1 MTGDYYGLP
10 TLSISSP
17 HLHLEFLAEA
27 GPRLVRL
34 YLTGSDRNLLAE
46 LPNVEPVET
55 TYGSFQFLGGHRLW
69 HGPENLPRTYV
80 PDSEGLEVEE
90 IETGQAWRLTG
101 ALEKPTGIQ
110 KEIEVRLHTDRPAIT
125 LTHRLHNRGLWA
137 MELAPWA
144 ITQLP
149 LGGVAVLPQTTTT
162 LDENGLLPNRQLVL
176 WPYTRWNDLRLEVDD
191 DYILVRAVPQLPPVK
206 IGYFNRQGWMGY
218 LDHGV
223 LMVKRFQPLPDH
235 AHVDFG
241 SNAECYVNNK
251 FIELE
256 TLGPLTRI
264 EPGEPAVH
272 IESWEF
278 IPGLEAQTTLAG
290 LRKLLKTLPLGT

>member
-1 MTGDYYGLP
+1 VTGDYYGLP

-46 LPNVEPVET
+46 LPNLDRVET
-55 TYGSFQFLGGHRLW
+55 PFGSYQFLGGHRLW

-80 PDSEGLEVEE
+80 PDMDGLSVEE
-90 IETGQAWRLTG
+90 IEGGQAWRLTG
-101 ALEKPTGIQ
+101 ALEAPTGIQ
-110 KEIEVRLHTDRPAIT
+110 KEIEIRLEPDRPALT
-125 LTHRLHNRGLWA
+125 LTHRLHNCGLWA
-137 MELAPWA
+137 IELAPWA

-149 LGGVAVLPQTTTT
+149 LGGVAVLPQTTIP
-162 LDENGLLPNRQLVL
+162 LDESGLLPNRQLVL
-176 WPYTRWNDLRLEVDD
+176 WNDLRLEVDD
-191 DYILVRAVPQLPPVK
+191 DYILMRAVPQLPPAKV
-206 IGYFNRQGWMGY
+206 GYFNRQGWIGY

-223 LMVKRFQPLPDH
+223 LMVKRFQPLPDLP
-235 AHVDFG
+235 HVDFG
-241 SNAECYVNNK
+241 SNVECYVNNK

-264 EPGEPAVH
+264 EPGEAAVH

-290 LRKLLKTLPLGT
+290 MRNLLKTLHLGT